1 MAFRALLF
9 SKSTETNAAITA
21 ACESA
26 GIRVEVCS
34 DIFSAIEKGTKQ
46 NFSCVIADWA
56 DQPEASFLLKRAR
69 ESVSNG
75 DTVAIAI
82 VDHEPRPAELRD
94 NRLDFLIY
102 RPISAEEADA
112 VLAKASEQMHPLRAE
127 DAAGPAGEASV
138 SHESPSTTS
147 VGGDAPERSHQEQL
161 ANFWEGSPAGRI
173 GDRDIKRDIERD
185 IGRNEEEP
193 RRRGHALVFRVA
205 CAAVLVLAAA
215 FCLWRSRGAIE
226 FLSRTPEG
234 RFRVLRESVAALFH
248 TNKTGAPP
256 AGSGTDYPQ
265 AGCSTSAEMPPVPM
279 RRHRRWR
286 WLPRSPRVPEAR
298 IALPKAPD
306 LALPVPVLDRQD
318 AAPIRR
324 ERVAIPESMRN
335 SAPIE
340 RPVVVAVNPAL
351 LPVSVPPAQPAIQ
364 QSSEPVVVSE
374 QAARALLVH
383 TVNPVYPPE
392 ALAQKLHGPVVLQAV
407 IGRDGSVEDLKLV
420 RGYFVLGRAAI
431 AAVKQWRFQPYSVE
445 RPRHRSSNR
454 DHHQFQLSAGIA
466 ALPVERRASPPGRA
480 RRPSLHNLSTCDRVL
495 PLLRWE
501 GSRRWLSSNSPA
513 RRVAAYRRG

>member
-9 SKSTETNAAITA
+9 SKSTETNTTIMA

-26 GIRVEVCS
+26 GIRVEVGS
-34 DIFSAIEKGTKQ
+34 DIFLAIEKGTKQ

-56 DQPEASFLLKRAR
+56 DQPEASFLLKRTR
-69 ESVSNG
+69 ESASNG
-75 DTVAIAI
+75 DTVGIAI

-102 RPISAEEADA
+102 RPISPEEADA
-112 VLAKASEQMHPLRAE
+112 VLAKAREKMQQVSAE
-127 DAAGPAGEASV
+127 ETEEPSGEAGASN
-138 SHESPSTTS
+138 ESPSTVS
-147 VGGDAPERSHQEQL
+147 VRADVSEHSHQDQL
-161 ANFWEGSPAGRI
+161 ANFWQGSSAKGI
-173 GDRDIKRDIERD
+173 GDREIKRNIE
-185 IGRNEEEP
+185 RNEEAP
-193 RRRGHALVFRVA
+193 RRRGHALGFRGA

-215 FCLWRSRGAIE
+215 FCMWRSRGAIE

-234 RFRVLRESVAALFH
+234 RFRVLRESVAALLH
-248 TNKTGAPP
+248 TNKAGALP
-256 AGSGTDYPQ
+256 AGPAGDYPRQ
-265 AGCSTSAEMPPVPM
+265 DEYFSRDIASSDAQTPALAVVAPEST
-279 RRHRRWR
+279 
-286 WLPRSPRVPEAR
+286 LPEAR

-306 LALPVPVLDRQD
+306 LALPVPVLDRQS

-335 SAPIE
+335 SPPME

-351 LPVSVPPAQPAIQ
+351 LPVSVSPAQPAIR

-407 IGRDGSVEDLKLV
+407 IGRDGTVEDLKLV

-431 AAVKQWRFQPYSVE
+431 AAVKQWRFQPYSANG
-445 RPRHRSSNR
+445 HA
-454 DHHQFQLSAGIA
+454 SATQTVITINF
-466 ALPVERRASPPGRA
+466 SYPPG
-480 RRPSLHNLSTCDRVL
+480 
-495 PLLRWE
+495 
-501 GSRRWLSSNSPA
+501 
-513 RRVAAYRRG
+513 

>member
-9 SKSTETNAAITA
+9 SKSTETNTAITA
-21 ACESA
+21 ACERA
-26 GIRVEVCS
+26 GIRVEVGV

-46 NFSCVIADWA
+46 NFSCAIVDWA
-56 DQPEASFLLKRAR
+56 DQPEASFLLKRTR
-69 ESVSNG
+69 ESASNG
-75 DTVAIAI
+75 DSVAIAI

-102 RPISAEEADA
+102 RPISPEEADA
-112 VLAKASEQMHPLRAE
+112 VLAKASAQMQPFRAE
-127 DAAGPAGEASV
+127 GAAEPASEARV
-138 SHESPSTTS
+138 SHEIPSTIS

-173 GDRDIKRDIERD
+173 GDRDVKRDTE
-185 IGRNEEEP
+185 RNEEEP
-193 RRRGHALVFRVA
+193 RRRGHAIGFRAA

-248 TNKTGAPP
+248 TNKPGALPTGPAAEYPPQDQYFSRDAASSDSQTPALAVVAPE
-256 AGSGTDYPQ
+256 
-265 AGCSTSAEMPPVPM
+265 ST
-279 RRHRRWR
+279 
-286 WLPRSPRVPEAR
+286 LPEAR
-298 IALPKAPD
+298 IALRQAPD
-306 LALPVPVLDRQD
+306 LPLPVPVLDRQA
-318 AAPIRR
+318 AAPIHR
-324 ERVAIPESMRN
+324 ERGVIPESVRN

-351 LPVSVPPAQPAIQ
+351 LPVSVSPTQPAIR
-364 QSSEPVVVSE
+364 QSGEPVVVSE
-374 QAARALLVH
+374 RAARALLVH

-420 RGYFVLGRAAI
+420 RGYFLLGRAAI
-431 AAVKQWRFQPYSVE
+431 AAVKQWRFQPYSANG
-445 RPRHRSSNR
+445 HA
-454 DHHQFQLSAGIA
+454 SATQTVITINFTY
-466 ALPVERRASPPGRA
+466 PPG
-480 RRPSLHNLSTCDRVL
+480 
-495 PLLRWE
+495 
-501 GSRRWLSSNSPA
+501 
-513 RRVAAYRRG
+513 